1 MTSLEWTNPHA
12 WVFMDTLNEQGTS
25 ESWVIELL
33 GINTL
38 MRSGMTPKNIK
49 AGDVLVV
56 IGYGS
61 RDGTNTANA
70 SSVTNVKLGTQ
81 RTIIVKVLRPQG
93 GVRFLSLLIKPQF
106 SLA

>member
-1 MTSLEWTNPHA
+1 
-12 WVFMDTLNEQGTS
+12 
-25 ESWVIELL
+25 
-33 GINTL
+33 

-70 SSVTNVKLGTQ
+70 SSVINVKLGTQ
-81 RTIIVKVLRPQG
+81 RTIIVKVLRP
-93 GVRFLSLLIKPQF
+93 
-106 SLA
+106 